1 MRLLFIFCFVII
13 IFAGPVSA
21 QQEPPLPE
29 SIQGL
34 VSKGAQVKYL
44 GRLHGLDGW
53 IMVYKGQEQYFYAT
67 PDGKAFVSGLLF
79 TEKGDP
85 LTVQQ
90 VQNLQKTGQ
99 AGILDSLVD
108 RQATQ
113 ANPLTSRQD
122 ELKEMSRSPA
132 EKLFRDVRDGNWV
145 TFGSSN
151 APVAYA
157 FIDPTC
163 PHCHDFIDELRQGY
177 LDQGEI
183 QLRVLPVSR
192 LTDDQAILQKA
203 AYLLVSPT
211 PATDFYAHIDGSEDA
226 LPTNGDLSTQA
237 VQQNMAIM
245 QKWQLD
251 AIPFVIYKDKGGSV
265 KIIRGKV
272 SDPNVLIQDLG

>member
-1 MRLLFIFCFVII
+1 MFVM
-13 IFAGPVSA
+13 AGPSEA

-29 SIQGL
+29 SIEGL

-44 GRLHGLDGW
+44 GNMHGLDGW

-79 TEKGDP
+79 TEKGEP

-90 VQNLQKTGQ
+90 VQNLQQTGQ
-99 AGILDSLVD
+99 ADILDSLVD
-108 RQATQ
+108 RPSSQINQ
-113 ANPLTSRQD
+113 DSNPLADRQN
-122 ELKEMSRSPA
+122 ELKEMSQSPS
-132 EKLFRDVRDGNWV
+132 EKLFKDVREGNWV
-145 TFGSSN
+145 SFGSGD
-151 APVAYA
+151 AGIAYA

-163 PHCHDFIDELRQGY
+163 PHCDDFVNELRQGGY
-177 LDQGEI
+177 LDEGKV

-192 LTDDQAILQKA
+192 ITDDQAILQKA

-211 PATDFYAHIDGSEDA
+211 PEADFYAHLDGQESA

-245 QKWQLD
+245 QKWGLD
-251 AIPFVIYKDKGGSV
+251 ATPFIIYKDRAGNV
-265 KIIRGKV
+265 KIIRGKAN
-272 SDPNVLIQDLG
+272 DPETLVQDLR